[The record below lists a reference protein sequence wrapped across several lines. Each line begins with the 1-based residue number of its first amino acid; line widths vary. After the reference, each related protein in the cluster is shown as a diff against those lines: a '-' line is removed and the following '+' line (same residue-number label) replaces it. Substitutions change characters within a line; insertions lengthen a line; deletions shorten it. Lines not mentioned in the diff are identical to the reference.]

1 MSSIGGYLI
10 SLTFLRIHH
19 GRDEKNSELMQH
31 PITAKYSE
39 MMQYPITA
47 KYSEMMQYSII
58 TQDTDP
64 RPLFYGSV
72 LYLELSELS
81 YSDMFSSQNKK
92 LLKMTINAYKQLHHF
107 RVFSGYRVLH

>member
-1 MSSIGGYLI
+1 MVQYPITTQY
-10 SLTFLRIHH
+10 
-19 GRDEKNSELMQH
+19 SELMQYPITAKYSEMMQY

-64 RPLFYGSV
+64 RSLFYGSV

-92 LLKMTINAYKQLHHF
+92 LLKMTINTYKQF
-107 RVFSGYRVLH
+107 YF